1 MPGVGFMTNLM
12 QSLYLQIAP
21 ENNKENQFIDF
32 RLITTSK
39 ENHAF
44 SLLVSNRTPGH
55 AGRFLCARSGQA
67 RRRTLAQQRA
77 DAGHQVIETGI
88 VHAQL
93 AQRLL
98 KRKQILGVGAERPAG
113 GRSAGR

>member
-1 MPGVGFMTNLM
+1 MPGVF
-12 QSLYLQIAP
+12 
-21 ENNKENQFIDF
+21 F
-32 RLITTSK
+32 
-39 ENHAF
+39 
-44 SLLVSNRTPGH
+44 
-55 AGRFLCARSGQA
+55 CARSGQA

-113 GRSAGR
+113 PGDQRGDTWALVSGSNSGWRGSIINTRAFTVRPSSSSSLHQVGR

>member
-1 MPGVGFMTNLM
+1 MPGVF
-12 QSLYLQIAP
+12 
-21 ENNKENQFIDF
+21 F
-32 RLITTSK
+32 
-39 ENHAF
+39 
-44 SLLVSNRTPGH
+44 
-55 AGRFLCARSGQA
+55 CARSGQA

-113 GRSAGR
+113 PGDQRGDNLGTGIRLNTRAFTVRPSSSSSLHQVGR